1 MVLEVFLH
9 VFTCCIVPWFTELS
23 VKTDYIFIS
32 MSHEF
37 KSRNENGCHK
47 ETTHIASSLFS
58 LDEFYLLIPDLWAKL
73 CFY

>member
-1 MVLEVFLH
+1 M
-9 VFTCCIVPWFTELS
+9 
-23 VKTDYIFIS
+23 S

-37 KSRNENGCHK
+37 KSRNENACHK